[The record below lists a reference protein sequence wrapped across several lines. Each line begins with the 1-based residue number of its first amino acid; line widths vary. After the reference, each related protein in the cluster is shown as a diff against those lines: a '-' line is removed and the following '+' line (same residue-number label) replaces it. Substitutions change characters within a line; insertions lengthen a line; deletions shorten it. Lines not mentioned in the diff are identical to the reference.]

1 MKKLFI
7 SLLLFLSLSIFSAFS
22 LASGGLISFQENIFY
37 GKSDQQNL
45 GASFSI
51 KPDNTNLF
59 IEFFTGWNLSNNNF
73 LLSGVLDYR
82 LFEKEIKSNLIFYTN
97 AGIKSAFDFSEQALL
112 SLAPRAV
119 FGLSFILF
127 DGYLELF
134 LQQAAEQNISFI
146 FEDQLSLDFPL
157 TLPFSIG
164 FRIWD

>member
-7 SLLLFLSLSIFSAFS
+7 TLILSFSFSVFSAFS

-37 GKSDQQNL
+37 GKGDQQNL

-51 KPDNTNLF
+51 KPDKTNLYV
-59 IEFFTGWNLSNNNF
+59 EFFTGWNLSKNNF

-82 LFEKEIKSNLIFYTN
+82 LFEREIVSNLNFYTN
-97 AGIKSAFDFSEQALL
+97 AGIKCAFDFADQPAL

-119 FGLSFILF
+119 FGLSFIFF

-134 LQQAAEQNISFI
+134 LQQAAEQNVSFI
-146 FEDQLSLDFPL
+146 FSDQFSLDYPL
-157 TLPFSIG
+157 TLPFSLG